1 MIYIYII
8 WIFGNPDARCK
19 WYIYISFFADL
30 RKPIAGLRSPC
41 KYIFWNRLFSAIIFY
56 HGFLKLPIRS
66 ELLARP
72 LKRLPKR
79 HSGPPANDIYIYH
92 FPQMIYIYI
101 IYILRQDFFEVDFG
115 TFTLQKLPLR
125 QVMSLKS
132 MVHVRLY
139 SRNNPWN
146 FETIL
151 RGVQKS
157 TFCDAIHRIWLKL
170 RDDSVNNPN
179 DIYIYISHMKIQNY
193 KSAKCATRSFQK
205 LKTLWRL
212 FGYI

>member
-1 MIYIYII
+1 MI
-8 WIFGNPDARCK
+8 
-19 WYIYISFFADL
+19 YIYISFFADL

-72 LKRLPKR
+72 LKRLPETSFRPSRKWYIYI
-79 HSGPPANDIYIYH
+79 SFPAND
-92 FPQMIYIYI
+92 IYIYI

-179 DIYIYISHMKIQNY
+179 DIYIYII
-193 KSAKCATRSFQK
+193 CA
-205 LKTLWRL
+205 WR
-212 FGYI
+212 G

>member
-1 MIYIYII
+1 MPDSNSAGQRGHFDVFMIKMDHGIEDRKFWVGF
-8 WIFGNPDARCK
+8 WIFTR
-19 WYIYISFFADL
+19 
-30 RKPIAGLRSPC
+30 
-41 KYIFWNRLFSAIIFY
+41 
-56 HGFLKLPIRS
+56 
-66 ELLARP
+66 E
-72 LKRLPKR
+72 
-79 HSGPPANDIYIYH
+79 
-92 FPQMIYIYI
+92 IYIYI

-179 DIYIYISHMKIQNY
+179 DIYIYIYITNLKIRNRI
-193 KSAKCATRSFQK
+193 SC
-205 LKTLWRL
+205 KTCH
-212 FGYI
+212 